1 MNIRYQAPEMCQ
13 LGTKETFET
22 DIYAYGGVLNFIWTK
37 EYPWSQVKNSRIA
50 QSQIIKLQTEN
61 KSPRISNNS
70 ILKNNNTCL
79 QHCWSPTPNN
89 RPKISECV
97 REVTKMFESKQG
109 LSPIEYCQQNPN
121 KDDQICY
128 RLLRYHEDP
137 TKGLVAKKPNNTT
150 CSILNHVNDG
160 SKLNFQGSP
169 FILLI
174 LNVIIVVGIHVIMCL
189 LY

>member
-1 MNIRYQAPEMCQ
+1 MPNNTNTIAITMQILQ
-13 LGTKETFET
+13 L
-22 DIYAYGGVLNFIWTK
+22 VN
-37 EYPWSQVKNSRIA
+37 R
-50 QSQIIKLQTEN
+50 N

-89 RPKISECV
+89 RPKITEC
-97 REVTKMFESKQG
+97 RKEVTNMFENKQG

-169 FILLI
+169 FISITKNLRWVLWYGMKRMIEETIKMSNQTIIKNALLKLIYLNLEI
-174 LNVIIVVGIHVIMCL
+174 LLV
-189 LY
+189 